1 MDIGPTARVQGI
13 SGWLHSPTEQSEA
26 DLVDRISVDVLNKLN
41 PRARELPGIR
51 VGVEA
56 AVRDLVASAHL
67 QQDQQV
73 RVLGLAEEGVALL
86 KHRLGGRKVLLV
98 LDDVAQQSG
107 PDSPD
112 MRKQPSEPGLG
123 LVAIQTWGCSPS
135 SADKEQMRLLKKAG
149 GALPNLEGLQA
160 TASAS
165 LRSGGYRAMCA
176 MACVAAWLQKSGSSL
191 EGHDGCSLH
200 KALCAKAFEACRMLM
215 GFGRQRV
222 GRVGATQHGAAC
234 SAFSAACAPVA
245 VTTHASSCCASP
257 VLQQRPVPSGSPQP
271 AGGLAT
277 GAGKYLQD
285 VRAATRA
292 ALLCKNANY
301 RAKLVT
307 GSVAALLGKH
317 GGGSTWLQSL
327 HIVQYSE
334 ALEALCTLMGIGP
347 KVAALTQLHT
357 NHQVSFTPKK
367 GPQHP

>member
-165 LRSGGYRAMCA
+165 LRSGGYRAMLSRLV
-176 MACVAAWLQKSGSSL
+176 ACSWALGAKGLAAWEQLSMVQPAQRSALPAHQCSGRYDSCFFL
-191 EGHDGCSLH
+191 L
-200 KALCAKAFEACRMLM
+200 RIP
-215 GFGRQRV
+215 
-222 GRVGATQHGAAC
+222 GAAAAAC
-234 SAFSAACAPVA
+234 SFRLPSAGRWLGYRCRQIPAGLAFS
-245 VTTHASSCCASP
+245 
-257 VLQQRPVPSGSPQP
+257 
-271 AGGLAT
+271 
-277 GAGKYLQD
+277 
-285 VRAATRA
+285 
-292 ALLCKNANY
+292 Y